1 MKIAIAGYVYVGR
14 AYAAILQNYHETQ
27 LIDPKHFNGKKI
39 GSDVDAVIIC
49 VATPVGLKGAC
60 NMIHVKEVI
69 QDCPDVPILIKS
81 TISLE
86 GWEYLQSRFNNKNIS
101 FSPEFL
107 RAAYALEDLRQQE
120 YIMIGG
126 KQTDFWVNLFK
137 KIFPSCPHIIEAD
150 PKELI
155 LIKYFRNAY
164 LATKISFF
172 NQVFDFC
179 KAAGINFEHVRK
191 GIVLDKRIGVSHSKV
206 TEERGFGGH
215 CLPKDTYALKHS
227 ALYYGVDLSLIKL
240 ILEYNGNLLDENNKE
255 PE

>member
-1 MKIAIAGYVYVGR
+1 MKIAIAGYGYVGR

-107 RAAYALEDLRQQE
+107 PTGAIISSTGTHRPK
-120 YIMIGG
+120 I
-126 KQTDFWVNLFK
+126 NLPVSSNPVSGL
-137 KIFPSCPHIIEAD
+137 INSCPCPA
-150 PKELI
+150 
-155 LIKYFRNAY
+155 
-164 LATKISFF
+164 
-172 NQVFDFC
+172 
-179 KAAGINFEHVRK
+179 
-191 GIVLDKRIGVSHSKV
+191 
-206 TEERGFGGH
+206 
-215 CLPKDTYALKHS
+215 
-227 ALYYGVDLSLIKL
+227 
-240 ILEYNGNLLDENNKE
+240 NN
-255 PE
+255 PEFL